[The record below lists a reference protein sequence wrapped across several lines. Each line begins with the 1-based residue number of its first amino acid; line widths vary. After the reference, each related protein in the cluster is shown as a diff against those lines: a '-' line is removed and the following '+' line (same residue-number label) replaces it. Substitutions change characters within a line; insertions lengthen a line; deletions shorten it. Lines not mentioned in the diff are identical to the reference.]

1 MADPLESKAASQA
14 TDAVVGGEACGLV
27 DHHKAEGTHHRQ
39 MHKSEM
45 TVAVQV
51 AR

>member
-27 DHHKAEGTHHRQ
+27 NYHKAKGTHDRQ
-39 MHKSEM
+39 MHKPER